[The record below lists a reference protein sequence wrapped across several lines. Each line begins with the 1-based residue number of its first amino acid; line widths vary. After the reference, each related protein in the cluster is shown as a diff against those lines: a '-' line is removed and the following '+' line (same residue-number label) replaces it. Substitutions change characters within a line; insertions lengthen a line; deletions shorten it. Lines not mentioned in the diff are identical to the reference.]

1 MRSDTT
7 MYLVPKSDRL
17 VVVFA
22 MEFPNKTDRVIA
34 NVLLGVRVRVCTCV
48 CVLPRSSFAF
58 FLPRFFGDTRD
69 ILSDGVKKLLYV
81 PRLGNRLKSY
91 YPTSR

>member
-1 MRSDTT
+1 

-34 NVLLGVRVRVCTCV
+34 NVLLGVRFRF
-48 CVLPRSSFAF
+48 SSMF
-58 FLPRFFGDTRD
+58 FLCVFFVFYRFDYEGRFWQ
-69 ILSDGVKKLLYV
+69 
-81 PRLGNRLKSY
+81 
-91 YPTSR
+91 